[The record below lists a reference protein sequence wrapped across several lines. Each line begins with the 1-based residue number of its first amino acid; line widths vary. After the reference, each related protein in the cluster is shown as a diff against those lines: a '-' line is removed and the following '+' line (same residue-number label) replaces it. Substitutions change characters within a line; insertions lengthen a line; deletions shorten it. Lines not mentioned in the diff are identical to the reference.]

1 MRVGDLALWKATGK
15 GYDVLVVVVTE
26 GGVSGLGSHYYCRTI
41 DDGVTFLV
49 SRKNLRA
56 VSCK

>member
-15 GYDVLVVVVTE
+15 NYDVLVVVVKS
-26 GGVSGLGSHYYCRTI
+26 VSGLGSHYYCRTI

-49 SRKNLRA
+49 SRRNLRA
-56 VSCK
+56 VSCE

>member
-41 DDGVTFLV
+41 DDPCTYLV
-49 SRKNLRA
+49 RREDLRM

>member
-15 GYDVLVVVVTE
+15 GHDVLVVVVKS
-26 GGVSGLGSHYYCRTI
+26 VSGLGSHYYCRTI

-56 VSCK
+56 VLCR

>member
-15 GYDVLVVVVTE
+15 DYDVLVVIVKNVE
-26 GGVSGLGSHYYCRTI
+26 GIGCHYYCQTI
-41 DDGVTFLV
+41 DDPYTYLV
-49 SRKNLRA
+49 RRKDLRT

>member
-15 GYDVLVVVVTE
+15 DYDVLVVIVKNVE
-26 GGVSGLGSHYYCRTI
+26 GIGCHYYCHTI
-41 DDGVTFLV
+41 DDPYTYLV
-49 SRKNLRA
+49 RRKDLKA

>member
-15 GYDVLVVVVTE
+15 GYDVLVVVVKS
-26 GGVSGLGSHYYCRTI
+26 VSSLGSHYYCRTI

-49 SRKNLRA
+49 SRRNLRA
-56 VSCK
+56 VSCE

>member
-15 GYDVLVVVVTE
+15 HNDVLVVIVKNVE
-26 GGVSGLGSHYYCRTI
+26 DLNRHYYCRTI
-41 DDGVTFLV
+41 DDPCTYLV
-49 SRKNLRA
+49 RRKDLRA

>member
-15 GYDVLVVVVTE
+15 GYDVLVVVVKS
-26 GGVSGLGSHYYCRTI
+26 VSGLGSHYYCRTI

-49 SRKNLRA
+49 SRKNLRV
-56 VSCK
+56 VSCE